1 MTKRY
6 WGIRGLLGVSGEHG
20 PQGHCVLETGFEP
33 LGYGQ
38 LLGQITEG
46 GRALRSWRIMQRDRV
61 VFILPNGL
69 WFAIVFLG
77 VAAHAECAPLAPAQT
92 RDQFAFLLIGLAAKA
107 IVVPAGS
114 DSARLSDGREKV
126 LPTSS

>member
-1 MTKRY
+1 MIKRY
-6 WGIRGLLGVSGEHG
+6 SRIRRSLG
-20 PQGHCVLETGFEP
+20 QCVLGTGFEP

-38 LLGQITEG
+38 IEEG
-46 GRALRSWRIMQRDRV
+46 GRALRSWGIKQRDRV
-61 VFILPNGL
+61 VFVLPNGL
-69 WFAIVFLG
+69 WLAIVFLL

-92 RDQFAFLLIGLAAKA
+92 RDQFAFLLIGLAVKA